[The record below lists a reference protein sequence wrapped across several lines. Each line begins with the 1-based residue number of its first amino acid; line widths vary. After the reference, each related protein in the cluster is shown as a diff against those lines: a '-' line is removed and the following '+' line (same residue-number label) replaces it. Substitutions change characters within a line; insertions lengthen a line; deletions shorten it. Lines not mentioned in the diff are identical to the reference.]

1 MKKMDTLEQIVI
13 MDQIE
18 KTMKR
23 YKIQSIFSK
32 IGFELLLLWTALAYF
47 VYGGLEG
54 TMAIVI
60 LCVLYGLATL
70 LALIP
75 FGGAI
80 IQVMVMKFAIWPY
93 VMAFTGIT
101 ATWLTGLV
109 FWIDVIIGIILTF
122 AATIVVL
129 KSR

>member
-1 MKKMDTLEQIVI
+1 MDTLEQMVI

-23 YKIQSIFSK
+23 HKIQSIFSK

-47 VYGGLEG
+47 VYSGIDG
-54 TMAIVI
+54 TMGMII
-60 LCVLYGLATL
+60 LCVLYGMATL

-75 FGGAI
+75 FGGVI
-80 IQVMVMKFAIWPY
+80 IQVLVMKFAIWPW

-101 ATWLTGLV
+101 TTWLTGLV
-109 FWIDVIIGIILTF
+109 FWIDVIIGIILTL